1 MAPATD
7 SYDVRQGLHLPV
19 GALLPFRD
27 YGYRVDMD
35 ARASRFEHVV
45 RPCLEPL
52 RRYLAR
58 RTDAETAADVL
69 GDTLLVAW
77 RRFDDVPVEALPW
90 LYGVARNCLANA
102 ERGVRRRA
110 RLAARLAE
118 QPVEPPA
125 EPADDLL
132 EALEEL
138 TDVER
143 ELVRLWAWERLAP
156 AEIATVV
163 GLTPNAVS
171 IRLTRARQRLRE
183 VMTDRARSRKTGDL
197 AGHEGV

>member
-1 MAPATD
+1 METTRSD
-7 SYDVRQGLHLPV
+7 RFD
-19 GALLPFRD
+19 AL
-27 YGYRVDMD
+27 
-35 ARASRFEHVV
+35 ARE
-45 RPCLEPL
+45 CLEPL

-77 RRFDDVPVEALPW
+77 RRFDDVPDGEPLPW

-118 QPVEPPA
+118 QPADDA
-125 EPADDLL
+125 EPAMPDELL
-132 EALEEL
+132 EALEQL
-138 TDVER
+138 GDDQR
-143 ELVRLWAWERLAP
+143 ELVRLWAWERLTP
-156 AEIATVV
+156 AEIGTVL

-183 VMTDRARSRKTGDL
+183 LLAARKSSDL
-197 AGHEGV
+197 AGHEKA

>member
-1 MAPATD
+1 MEPGR
-7 SYDVRQGLHLPV
+7 SE
-19 GALLPFRD
+19 
-27 YGYRVDMD
+27 
-35 ARASRFEHVV
+35 RFEALA
-45 RPCLEPL
+45 RESLEPL

-58 RTDAETAADVL
+58 RTDPETAADVL

-77 RRFDDVPVEALPW
+77 RRFDDVPAEPLPW

-110 RLAARLAE
+110 RLAARLA
-118 QPVEPPA
+118 A
-125 EPADDLL
+125 EPVDGPAGTDATDLH
-132 EALEEL
+132 EALDEL
-138 TDVER
+138 GDVDR
-143 ELVRLWAWERLAP
+143 ELVRLWGWEQLAP

-183 VMTDRARSRKTGDL
+183 TIARKTGDL
-197 AGHEGV
+197 AGHEGA

>member
-1 MAPATD
+1 METRSD
-7 SYDVRQGLHLPV
+7 RFD
-19 GALLPFRD
+19 AL
-27 YGYRVDMD
+27 
-35 ARASRFEHVV
+35 ARE
-45 RPCLEPL
+45 CLEPL

-77 RRFDDVPVEALPW
+77 RRFDDVPAEPLPW

-110 RLAARLAE
+110 RLAARLAA
-118 QPVEPPA
+118 QPVEPSTGPDA
-125 EPADDLL
+125 TVLH
-132 EALEEL
+132 EALAAL
-138 TDVER
+138 TDTDR
-143 ELVRLWAWERLAP
+143 ELVRLWAWEHLGP

-171 IRLTRARQRLRE
+171 IRLTRARQRLRDL
-183 VMTDRARSRKTGDL
+183 MAARKTGDL
-197 AGHEGV
+197 AGHEGA

>member
-1 MAPATD
+1 
-7 SYDVRQGLHLPV
+7 
-19 GALLPFRD
+19 
-27 YGYRVDMD
+27 MD
-35 ARASRFEHVV
+35 ARASRFEHVI

-77 RRFDDVPVEALPW
+77 RRFDDVPHEPLPW

-118 QPVEPPA
+118 QPADPA
-125 EPADDLL
+125 AAPDVDAPEDVLA
-132 EALEEL
+132 ALEEL
-138 TDVER
+138 NDTER
-143 ELVRLWAWERLAP
+143 ELIRLWAWEQLAP

-171 IRLTRARQRLRE
+171 IRLSRARAHLRE
-183 VMTDRARSRKTGDL
+183 VMAARKTGNL
-197 AGHEGV
+197 AGHEGA

>member
-1 MAPATD
+1 
-7 SYDVRQGLHLPV
+7 
-19 GALLPFRD
+19 
-27 YGYRVDMD
+27 MD

-77 RRFDDVPVEALPW
+77 RRFDDVPTEALPW

-102 ERGVRRRA
+102 ERGVRRRV
-110 RLAARLAE
+110 RLASRLAE

-138 TDVER
+138 TEVER
-143 ELVRLWAWERLAP
+143 ELIRLWAWERLTP

-183 VMTDRARSRKTGDL
+183 VLRERTADGMRSRKTGDL
-197 AGHEGV
+197 AGHEGT

>member
-1 MAPATD
+1 MNAPASRSD
-7 SYDVRQGLHLPV
+7 
-19 GALLPFRD
+19 
-27 YGYRVDMD
+27 
-35 ARASRFEHVV
+35 RFEAVA
-45 RPCLEPL
+45 RESLEPL

-77 RRFDDVPVEALPW
+77 RRFDDVPAEPLPW

-110 RLAARLAE
+110 RLAARLAA
-118 QPVEPPA
+118 QPVEAPDSGEA
-125 EPADDLL
+125 THLH
-132 EALEEL
+132 EALDEL
-138 TDVER
+138 GDVDR
-143 ELVRLWAWERLAP
+143 ELVRLWAWEQLAP

-163 GLTPNAVS
+163 GMTPNAVS

-183 VMTDRARSRKTGDL
+183 AVGRRKTGDL
-197 AGHEGV
+197 AGHEGA

>member
-1 MAPATD
+1 METSRAD
-7 SYDVRQGLHLPV
+7 RFDQL
-19 GALLPFRD
+19 
-27 YGYRVDMD
+27 
-35 ARASRFEHVV
+35 ARA
-45 RPCLEPL
+45 CLEPL

-77 RRFDDVPVEALPW
+77 RRFDDVPPEPLPW

-110 RLAARLAE
+110 RLAARLAD
-118 QPVEPPA
+118 QPVDV
-125 EPADDLL
+125 EPAGSDDLL

-138 TDVER
+138 DDTER
-143 ELVRLWAWERLAP
+143 ELLRLWAWEQLTP
-156 AEIATVV
+156 AEIGTAM

-171 IRLTRARQRLRE
+171 IRLTRARQHLRE
-183 VMTDRARSRKTGDL
+183 LIDAPRKTGDL
-197 AGHEGV
+197 AGHEGA

>member
-1 MAPATD
+1 MEPSRSD
-7 SYDVRQGLHLPV
+7 
-19 GALLPFRD
+19 
-27 YGYRVDMD
+27 
-35 ARASRFEHVV
+35 RFEALA
-45 RPCLEPL
+45 RESLEPL

-77 RRFDDVPVEALPW
+77 RRLDDVPAEPLPW

-110 RLAARLAE
+110 RLAARLAA
-118 QPVEPPA
+118 QPVEA
-125 EPADDLL
+125 AADPDATHLH
-132 EALEEL
+132 EVLEEL
-138 TDVER
+138 GETDR
-143 ELVRLWAWERLAP
+143 ELVRLWAWEQLAP

-183 VMTDRARSRKTGDL
+183 LLVARKTGDL
-197 AGHEGV
+197 AGHEGA

>member
-1 MAPATD
+1 MKAPASRSD
-7 SYDVRQGLHLPV
+7 
-19 GALLPFRD
+19 
-27 YGYRVDMD
+27 
-35 ARASRFEHVV
+35 RFEAVA
-45 RPCLEPL
+45 RESLEPL

-77 RRFDDVPVEALPW
+77 RRFDDVPAEPLPW

-110 RLAARLAE
+110 RLAARLAA
-118 QPVEPPA
+118 QPVDA
-125 EPADDLL
+125 ADGVEATHLH
-132 EALEEL
+132 EALDEL
-138 TDVER
+138 GDVDR
-143 ELVRLWAWERLAP
+143 ELVRLWAWEQLAP

-163 GLTPNAVS
+163 GMTPNAVS

-183 VMTDRARSRKTGDL
+183 AVGRRKTGDL
-197 AGHEGV
+197 AGHEGA

>member
-1 MAPATD
+1 METD
-7 SYDVRQGLHLPV
+7 
-19 GALLPFRD
+19 
-27 YGYRVDMD
+27 
-35 ARASRFEHVV
+35 RAERFEALA
-45 RPCLEPL
+45 RQSLEPL

-58 RTDAETAADVL
+58 RTDPDTAADVL

-77 RRFDDVPVEALPW
+77 RRFDDVPADRPLPW

-110 RLAARLAE
+110 RLAARLT
-118 QPVEPPA
+118 A
-125 EPADDLL
+125 EPADSPDTADATDLH

-138 TDVER
+138 NATER
-143 ELVRLWAWERLAP
+143 ELLRLWAWEQLTP

-183 VMTDRARSRKTGDL
+183 RLGRKSGDL
-197 AGHEGV
+197 AGHEGS

>member
-1 MAPATD
+1 ME
-7 SYDVRQGLHLPV
+7 
-19 GALLPFRD
+19 
-27 YGYRVDMD
+27 
-35 ARASRFEHVV
+35 ARASRFEQMV

-77 RRFDDVPVEALPW
+77 RRFDDVPSEPLPW

-110 RLAARLAE
+110 RLAARLAD
-118 QPVEPPA
+118 Q
-125 EPADDLL
+125 PADPADEAAAEVSGHADVL

-138 TDVER
+138 NDTER
-143 ELVRLWAWERLAP
+143 ELIRLWAWEQLTP

-163 GLTPNAVS
+163 GLTANAVS
-171 IRLTRARQRLRE
+171 IRLTRARARLRE
-183 VMTDRARSRKTGDL
+183 VMAARKTGDL
-197 AGHEGV
+197 AGHEGP